1 MIEIEEA
8 SLEGPAFP
16 SSSTTIDKVVLP
28 FADKMSKEFKSENN
42 EQNK

>member
-1 MIEIEEA
+1 MIEIEDA

-16 SSSTTIDKVVLP
+16 SSSTTIDKVAVP
-28 FADKMSKEFKSENN
+28 FEGKKSKEFKSENN